1 MEKVK
6 IEAYL
11 REKTGKEIAK
21 KVRREGKVP
30 AIVYGKDKNVSI
42 TVDIAGLK
50 ILKSIK
56 FSESTILDMDIIGGE
71 KRENIPV
78 MIKDIQYHPVTDR
91 VSHID
96 FMKVSLEEKIRVNV
110 PLVLQGEAKGVKEGG
125 IIEQILWEME
135 IEGFPLDIP
144 EKIEVDVSA
153 LGVGFSLHA
162 EDIKVADNL
171 RITTRPHETIVTVVA
186 KAVEEEA
193 VEAPVEGIP
202 QGPEVIK
209 EKKEEKEEEKDKK
222 EKKEK

>member
-6 IEAYL
+6 MEAYS

-42 TVDIAGLK
+42 IVDMAGLK

-56 FSESTILDMDIIGGE
+56 FSESTILDMDIIKEE

-78 MIKDIQYHPVTDR
+78 LIKDVQYHPVTDR

-125 IIEQILWEME
+125 IIEQILWEIE

-171 RITTRPHETIVTVVA
+171 RIITRHGETIVTVVA
-186 KAVEEEA
+186 KAAEEEV
-193 VEAPVEGIP
+193 VEAPLEGAP

-222 EKKEK
+222 EK